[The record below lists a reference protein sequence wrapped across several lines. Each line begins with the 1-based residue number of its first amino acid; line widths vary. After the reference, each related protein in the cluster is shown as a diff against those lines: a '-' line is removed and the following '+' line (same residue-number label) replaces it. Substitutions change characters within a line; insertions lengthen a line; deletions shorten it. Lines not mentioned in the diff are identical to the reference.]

1 MDVYHKILTKIY
13 EVTGGKD
20 TVEVDLN
27 DLLKKEGF
35 FSNID
40 SIASHLTTE
49 SWVAETPRPRVIL
62 LTHWGAA
69 EAKRVLSNTP
79 DTVRVIAK
87 DANRLL
93 EDSRELIIM
102 LEEFAASPTV
112 AHFNTIEKRFSDLNE
127 LFARIRSNI

>member
-27 DLLKKEGF
+27 DLLKQEGF

-40 SIASHLTTE
+40 NIAQYLTTE
-49 SWVAETPRPRVIL
+49 SWVAETPRPRVIR

-69 EAKRVLSNTP
+69 EAKRVLTNTP
-79 DTVRVIAK
+79 DTPRELSK

-93 EDSRELIIM
+93 AASRELIIM
-102 LEEFAASPTV
+102 LEEFAVSPSS
-112 AHFNTIEKRFSDLNE
+112 ANFKTIEKRFVDLSVIFE
-127 LFARIRSNI
+127 RIREKV

>member
-20 TVEVDLN
+20 NVEVDLN
-27 DLLKKEGF
+27 DLLKQEGF

-40 SIASHLTTE
+40 NISLHLTTE
-49 SWVAETPRPRVIL
+49 SWVAETPRPRVVK

-69 EAKRVLSNTP
+69 EAKRVLSNSP
-79 DTVRVIAK
+79 DTVRELTK

-93 EDSRELIIM
+93 ADSRELIIM
-102 LEEFAASPTV
+102 LEEFAVSPSGV
-112 AHFNTIEKRFSDLNE
+112 NFKTIEKRFADLMVIFE
-127 LFARIRSNI
+127 RIKGNI

>member
-1 MDVYHKILTKIY
+1 MDVYHKILTRIY

-27 DLLKKEGF
+27 DLLKQEGF

-40 SIASHLTTE
+40 NIASHLTTE
-49 SWVAETPRPRVIL
+49 SWIAETPRPRVIR

-69 EAKRVLSNTP
+69 EAKRVLTNSP
-79 DTVRVIAK
+79 DTPRELSK

-93 EDSRELIIM
+93 AESRELIIM
-102 LEEFAASPTV
+102 LEEFAVSPSGTN
-112 AHFNTIEKRFSDLNE
+112 FKTIEKRFADLTAIFE
-127 LFARIRSNI
+127 RIREKV

>member
-27 DLLKKEGF
+27 DLLKQEGF

-40 SIASHLTTE
+40 NIALHLTTE
-49 SWVAETPRPRVIL
+49 SWVAETPRPRVIR

-69 EAKRVLSNTP
+69 EAKRVLTNTP
-79 DTVRVIAK
+79 DTPRELSK

-93 EDSRELIIM
+93 TASRELIIM
-102 LEEFAASPTV
+102 LEEFAVSPSG
-112 AHFNTIEKRFSDLNE
+112 ANFKTIEKRFADLSVIFE
-127 LFARIRSNI
+127 RIREKV

>member
-27 DLLKKEGF
+27 DLLKQEGF

-40 SIASHLTTE
+40 NISLHLTTE
-49 SWVAETPRPRVIL
+49 SWVAETPRPRVVK

-79 DTVRVIAK
+79 DTMRELTK

-93 EDSRELIIM
+93 ADSRELVIM
-102 LEEFAASPTV
+102 LEEFAVSPSG
-112 AHFNTIEKRFSDLNE
+112 ANFKTIQKRFDDLATIFE
-127 LFARIRSNI
+127 RIKENI